1 MIARPACVAYEVT
14 VVGPLGPVLRAAF
27 PEQHFA
33 AIEACTVIR
42 LRVPAERDLDLVDLV
57 GLFESAG
64 IVVQDLFRS
73 SVPGQDGAVERRR

>member
-1 MIARPACVAYEVT
+1 MRPAKAAYEFT

-33 AIEACTVIR
+33 AIEPCTVIR
-42 LRVPAERDLDLVDLV
+42 VRVPAGRDLDLVDLV

-64 IVVQDLFRS
+64 LVVQDLFRS
-73 SVPGQDGAVERRR
+73 SGPGQTQDGAVE